1 LSERR
6 RALISLGSDIDPGH
20 NLPIALVGLR
30 QHPQITVVAV
40 SHFYESAPVGR
51 PGDPWFL
58 NLAAL
63 VETALDPAALRR
75 ELHSLE
81 TALGRVRGPDRYGPR
96 IIDLDLV
103 MFQGVE
109 AEVDGLVIPDPDIPR
124 LPYLALPLADV
135 APNWVHP
142 GPGLTLEE
150 IAAAMKPPVDQI
162 RLVGA
167 AGGSKVTNDYRYA
180 AETGMEAADLE
191 VFDPEMERRVRG
203 MLESLGEDPDREGLL
218 RTPLRVAKSMAF
230 LTSGYQTSLEEV
242 VHGAIFE
249 STDEGMVVVKDVEF
263 YSLCEHHMLP
273 FFGKASVAYLPRG
286 KVLGLSKIARI
297 VDLFSRRLQIQER
310 LTSQIADAVV
320 EAVNPYGSAVVLEA
334 SHFCMMMR
342 GVQKQGT
349 AMITSAMRG
358 TFLKDARTRSE
369 FLELMRH

>member
-1 LSERR
+1 MIERR
-6 RALISLGSDIDPGH
+6 RALISLGSDIDPDH
-20 NLPIALVGLR
+20 NLPAALAALR
-30 QHPQITVVAV
+30 QHPQITVLAV
-40 SHFYESAPVGR
+40 SHFYESAPVVR

-58 NLAAL
+58 NIAAL

-81 TALGRVRGPDRYGPR
+81 AALGRVRGPDRYEPR
-96 IIDLDLV
+96 TIDLDLV

-109 AEVDGLVIPDPDIPR
+109 AEVDGFVLPDPEIPR

-142 GPGLTLEE
+142 GPGKTLEE
-150 IAAAMKPPVDQI
+150 IAAAMKPSVDQI
-162 RLVGA
+162 RLVGV
-167 AGGSKVTNDYRYA
+167 AGGSKVTHDNRYA
-180 AETGMEAADLE
+180 AEAGMEAEEHE

-203 MLESLGEDPDREGLL
+203 MLEFLGEDPDREGLL

-230 LTSGYQTSLEEV
+230 LTSGYKSSLEEM

-249 STDEGMVVVKDVEF
+249 SEDQGMVVVKDVEF

-320 EAVNPYGSAVVLEA
+320 EAVHPYGSAVVLEGA
-334 SHFCMMMR
+334 HFCMMMR

-358 TFLKDARTRSE
+358 TFLKDARTRTE